1 LPLEAPADV
10 TYGAIRTRLEKAGR
24 PIGANDLLIASQ
36 ALALGC
42 VIVTDNVDEFTR
54 VEGLRHQNWLR

>member
-1 LPLEAPADV
+1 
-10 TYGAIRTRLEKAGR
+10 LEKAGR